1 MLALRKRMALTGWL
15 LILLP
20 VVSFAQQVD
29 FCGEVVPMERD
40 FVSYRLMDVIKRNL
54 RYQGY
59 LPALRLKAEQYFP
72 IIEPI
77 LQQYQVPLD
86 FKYLPIVESG
96 LSNATSPVG
105 AQGVWQ
111 IMPGTAAELGLTVS
125 GDYDERNHLI
135 KATHAACKLIR
146 LLHQQLNSWTLAAA
160 AYNAGSGNISRNIKR
175 QGSSDYYQLLL
186 NNETAQYI
194 YKIIAIKQLFESPEL
209 YLPGFGYNVFSKS
222 TANGSVFSTPA
233 PVSRAGD
240 KEFNSIRIS
249 IGKQNIPRQSTAV
262 YAARLKSNQSFE
274 DGQLVSIQLLDD
286 LQANGVYIRKNASLS
301 GKGWVVG
308 NRIYVDLG
316 FDNTVVLCAPDGKKG
331 VPAGLLKTGGDVQ
344 LLGKEDKRSAG
355 ENGIYINT
363 SLINTRNGNVLLD
376 FSSSCKSNSSFMY

>member
-1 MLALRKRMALTGWL
+1 MKHWCLTGL
-15 LILLP
+15 LLFLLTRIGI
-20 VVSFAQQVD
+20 AQQID
-29 FCGEVVPMERD
+29 FCGEAVPMERD

-125 GDYDERNHLI
+125 GGYDERNHLI

-146 LLHQQLNSWTLAAA
+146 MLHAQLNSWTLAAA
-160 AYNAGSGNISRNIKR
+160 AYNAGSGNISKNIKR
-175 QGSSDYYQLLL
+175 QGSSDYYQLML

-209 YLPGFGYNVFSKS
+209 YMPGFGYNVFSKS
-222 TANGSVFSTPA
+222 SVNGSVFSTP
-233 PVSRAGD
+233 PPAGKFATD
-240 KEFNSIRIS
+240 KDFNTIRITV
-249 IGKQNIPRQSTAV
+249 GKQPVHKQASVI
-262 YAARLKSNQSFE
+262 YAARLQNNAAFQ
-274 DGQLVSIQLLDD
+274 DGQLVNIQLLDD
-286 LQANGVYIRKNASLS
+286 LQANGVYIRKNSSLS
-301 GKGWVVG
+301 GKGWVVS
-308 NRIYVDLG
+308 NRVYVDLG
-316 FDNTVVLCAPDGKKG
+316 FGNSIVLCAADGKKG
-331 VPAGLLKTGGDVQ
+331 VPLDQLKTGGDVQ
-344 LLGKEDKRSAG
+344 LLSAAG
-355 ENGIYINT
+355 HISASFINM
-363 SLINTRNGNVLLD
+363 RYGNVFAD
-376 FSSSCKSNSSFMY
+376 FSPSCNNNSSFR

>member
-1 MLALRKRMALTGWL
+1 MRTRFVLTL
-15 LILLP
+15 LVFLLFTR
-20 VVSFAQQVD
+20 SGIAQQVD

-77 LQQYQVPLD
+77 LQQYNVPLD

-125 GDYDERNHLI
+125 AGYDERNHLI

-146 LLHQQLNSWTLAAA
+146 LLHDQLNSWTLAAA
-160 AYNAGSGNISRNIKR
+160 AYNAGSGNISKNIKR
-175 QGSSDYYQLLL
+175 QGSNDYYQLLL

-209 YLPGFGYNVFSKS
+209 YMPGFGYNVFSKNS
-222 TANGSVFSTPA
+222 SNGSVFATPA
-233 PVSRAGD
+233 PVSKTGD
-240 KEFNSIRIS
+240 KDFNTIRITL
-249 IGKQNIPRQSTAV
+249 GKSAPAKHAVVV
-262 YAARLKSNQSFE
+262 YAARLQNNGSFE

-286 LQANGVYIRKNASLS
+286 LQANGVYIRKNSSLS
-301 GKGWVVG
+301 GKGWLVSS
-308 NRIYVDLG
+308 RIYVDLG
-316 FDNTVVLCAPDGKKG
+316 FGNTVVLYAADGKKG
-331 VPAGLLKTGGDVQ
+331 VPAGLLKTGGEVQ
-344 LLGKEDKRSAG
+344 LRNIGDNRSNVFAG
-355 ENGIYINT
+355 GWLVNT
-363 SLINTRNGNVLLD
+363 VAAR
-376 FSSSCKSNSSFMY
+376 

>member
-1 MLALRKRMALTGWL
+1 MRTGFALTVL
-15 LILLP
+15 LFLLCTR
-20 VVSFAQQVD
+20 SGIAQQVD

-72 IIEPI
+72 VIEPI
-77 LQQYQVPLD
+77 LQQYNVPLD

-125 GDYDERNHLI
+125 TGYDERNHLI

-146 LLHQQLNSWTLAAA
+146 LLHSQLNSWTLAAA
-160 AYNAGSGNISRNIKR
+160 AYNAGSGNISKNIKR

-186 NNETAQYI
+186 NNETARYI

-209 YLPGFGYNVFSKS
+209 YMPGFGYNVFSKNTS
-222 TANGSVFSTPA
+222 NGSVFATSPS
-233 PVSRAGD
+233 VSKTGD
-240 KEFNSIRIS
+240 KDFNTIRIAV
-249 IGKQNIPRQSTAV
+249 GKTSASKRNAVV
-262 YAARLKSNQSFE
+262 YAARLQHNNSFE

-286 LQANGVYIRKNASLS
+286 LQANGVYIRKNSSIS
-301 GKGWVVG
+301 GKGWLVSS
-308 NRIYVDLG
+308 RIYVDLG
-316 FDNTVVLCAPDGKKG
+316 FGNTIVLYAADGKKG

-344 LLGKEDKRSAG
+344 LRSV
-355 ENGIYINT
+355 NDN
-363 SLINTRNGNVLLD
+363 RNIGRMNWLPV
-376 FSSSCKSNSSFMY
+376 KAIAAR

>member
-1 MLALRKRMALTGWL
+1 MRIRFVLTVLLCGLLAHSG
-15 LILLP
+15 I
-20 VVSFAQQVD
+20 AQQVD

-40 FVSYRLMDVIKRNL
+40 FVSFRLMDVIKRNL

-77 LQQYQVPLD
+77 LQQYNVPLD

-111 IMPGTAAELGLTVS
+111 IMPGTATELGLTVS
-125 GDYDERNHLI
+125 AGYDERNHLI

-146 LLHQQLNSWTLAAA
+146 LLHDQLNSWTLAAA
-160 AYNAGSGNISRNIKR
+160 AYNAGPGNISKNIKR

-209 YLPGFGYNVFSKS
+209 YMPGFGYNVFSKNTS
-222 TANGSVFSTPA
+222 NGSVFATPA
-233 PVSRAGD
+233 PVSKTND
-240 KEFNSIRIS
+240 KDFNTIRIAL
-249 IGKQNIPRQSTAV
+249 GKPAPIRSPAMV
-262 YAARLKSNQSFE
+262 YTARLQNNSSFE
-274 DGQLVSIQLLDD
+274 DGQLISIQLLDD
-286 LQANGVYIRKNASLS
+286 LQANGVYIRKNSSLS
-301 GKGWVVG
+301 GKGWLVSSRV
-308 NRIYVDLG
+308 YVDLG
-316 FDNTVVLCAPDGKKG
+316 FGNTIVLYAADGKKG
-331 VPAGLLKTGGDVQ
+331 VPAGLLKTGGEVQ
-344 LLGKEDKRSAG
+344 LRSAG
-355 ENGIYINT
+355 DNRNVGFVNGLSVHT
-363 SLINTRNGNVLLD
+363 VAAR
-376 FSSSCKSNSSFMY
+376 

>member
-1 MLALRKRMALTGWL
+1 MRKCFVLTGFL
-15 LILLP
+15 LFLLAH
-20 VVSFAQQVD
+20 SAMAQQID

-40 FVSYRLMDVIKRNL
+40 FVSFRLMDVIKRNL

-125 GDYDERNHLI
+125 AGYDERNHLI

-146 LLHQQLNSWTLAAA
+146 LLHDQLNSWTLAAA
-160 AYNAGSGNISRNIKR
+160 AYNAGSGNISKNIKR
-175 QGSSDYYQLLL
+175 QGSSDYYQLML

-209 YLPGFGYNVFSKS
+209 YMPGFGYNVFAKN
-222 TANGSVFSTPA
+222 TTNGSVFASPP
-233 PVSRAGD
+233 PVSKTGD
-240 KEFNSIRIS
+240 KDFNTIRIS
-249 IGKQNIPRQSTAV
+249 VGKAAAPKQPALV
-262 YAARLKSNQSFE
+262 YAARLQHNNTFE

-286 LQANGVYIRKNASLS
+286 LQANGVYIRKNSSLS
-301 GKGWVVG
+301 GKGWLVS
-308 NRIYVDLG
+308 NRVYVDLG
-316 FDNTVVLCAPDGKKG
+316 FGNTVVLYAADGKKG
-331 VPAGLLKTGGDVQ
+331 VPADLLKTGGDVQ
-344 LLGKEDKRSAG
+344 LRGMSDKK
-355 ENGIYINT
+355 NT
-363 SLINTRNGNVLLD
+363 AFVSGLPVTALAVR
-376 FSSSCKSNSSFMY
+376 

>member
-1 MLALRKRMALTGWL
+1 MRIRGILTGL
-15 LILLP
+15 LLLLLAH
-20 VVSFAQQVD
+20 SGMAQQVD

-40 FVSYRLMDVIKRNL
+40 FVSFRLMDVIKRNL

-72 IIEPI
+72 VIEPI

-125 GDYDERNHLI
+125 AGYDERNHLI

-146 LLHQQLNSWTLAAA
+146 LLHDQLNSWTLAAA
-160 AYNAGSGNISRNIKR
+160 AYNAGSGNISKNIKR
-175 QGSSDYYQLLL
+175 QGSRDYYQLML

-209 YLPGFGYNVFSKS
+209 YMPGFGYNVFAKN
-222 TANGSVFSTPA
+222 TTNGSVFATPP
-233 PVSRAGD
+233 PVSKTGD
-240 KEFNSIRIS
+240 KDFNTIRITL
-249 IGKQNIPRQSTAV
+249 GKQVAPKQSAVV
-262 YAARLKSNQSFE
+262 YAARLQNNKAFE
-274 DGQLVSIQLLDD
+274 DGQLVNILLLDD
-286 LQANGVYIRKNASLS
+286 LQANGVYIRKNSSLS
-301 GKGWVVG
+301 GKGWLVS
-308 NRIYVDLG
+308 NRVYVDLG
-316 FDNTVVLCAPDGKKG
+316 FGNTIVLYATDGRKG
-331 VPAGLLKTGGDVQ
+331 VPADLLKTGGDVQ
-344 LLGKEDKRSAG
+344 LRGSGNSR
-355 ENGIYINT
+355 NT
-363 SLINTRNGNVLLD
+363 ALATA
-376 FSSSCKSNSSFMY
+376 SSHTTVALR

>member
-1 MLALRKRMALTGWL
+1 MIKHLFLITGCLLLLT
-15 LILLP
+15 
-20 VVSFAQQVD
+20 VSGQAQQID
-29 FCGEVVPMERD
+29 FCGEVVPMKRD

-59 LPALRLKAEQYFP
+59 LPALRGKAELYFP
-72 IIEPI
+72 VIEPI

-111 IMPGTAAELGLTVS
+111 IMPGTAADLGLTVS
-125 GDYDERNHLI
+125 AGYDERNHLI

-146 LLHQQLNSWTLAAA
+146 MLHDQLHSWTLAAA

-209 YLPGFGYNVFSKS
+209 YMPGFGYNVFSKS
-222 TANGSVFSTPA
+222 TSNGSVFATPA
-233 PVSRAGD
+233 PVSKSGD
-240 KEFNSIRIS
+240 KDFNTIRIA
-249 IGKQNIPRQSTAV
+249 IGKTTLVKSGIAV
-262 YAARLKSNQSFE
+262 YAARLQNNTHFE
-274 DGQLVSIQLLDD
+274 DGQLISIQLLDD
-286 LQANGVYIRKNASLS
+286 LQANGVYIRKNSSLS
-301 GKGWVVG
+301 GKGWLVS
-308 NRIYVDLG
+308 NRVYVDLG
-316 FDNTVVLCAPDGKKG
+316 FGNSIVLYAEDGKKG
-331 VPAGLLKTGGDVQ
+331 VPADLLKTGGAVQ
-344 LLGKEDKRSAG
+344 LRGVADHKSTAW
-355 ENGIYINT
+355 NN
-363 SLINTRNGNVLLD
+363 LLPE
-376 FSSSCKSNSSFMY
+376 MPLAMQQ

>member
-1 MLALRKRMALTGWL
+1 MRTRFVLTL
-15 LILLP
+15 LVFLLFTR
-20 VVSFAQQVD
+20 SGMAQQVD

-77 LQQYQVPLD
+77 LQQYNVPLD

-125 GDYDERNHLI
+125 AGYDERNHLI

-146 LLHQQLNSWTLAAA
+146 LLHDQLNSWTLAAA
-160 AYNAGSGNISRNIKR
+160 AYNAGSGNISKNVKR

-209 YLPGFGYNVFSKS
+209 YMPGFGYNVFSKN
-222 TANGSVFSTPA
+222 TNNGSVFATPA
-233 PVSRAGD
+233 PVSKTGD
-240 KEFNSIRIS
+240 KDFNTIRIAL
-249 IGKQNIPRQSTAV
+249 GKTTPAKHAVVV
-262 YAARLKSNQSFE
+262 YAARLKNNDAFE

-286 LQANGVYIRKNASLS
+286 LQANGVYIRKNSSLS
-301 GKGWVVG
+301 GKGWLVSS
-308 NRIYVDLG
+308 RIYVDLG
-316 FDNTVVLCAPDGKKG
+316 FGNTVVLYAADGKKG
-331 VPAGLLKTGGDVQ
+331 IPAGLLKTGGEVQ
-344 LLGKEDKRSAG
+344 LRNVGDNRSNAFAG
-355 ENGIYINT
+355 GVPVT
-363 SLINTRNGNVLLD
+363 TVAAR
-376 FSSSCKSNSSFMY
+376 

>member
-1 MLALRKRMALTGWL
+1 MRIRFVLTVL
-15 LILLP
+15 LCLLLTH
-20 VVSFAQQVD
+20 SGIAQQVD

-59 LPALRLKAEQYFP
+59 LPSLRLKAEQYFP

-77 LQQYQVPLD
+77 LQQYNVPLD

-125 GDYDERNHLI
+125 AGYDERNHLI

-146 LLHQQLNSWTLAAA
+146 LLHDQLNSWTLAAA
-160 AYNAGSGNISRNIKR
+160 AYNAGSGNISKNIKR

-209 YLPGFGYNVFSKS
+209 YMPGFGYNVFSKNTS
-222 TANGSVFSTPA
+222 NGSVFATPA
-233 PVSRAGD
+233 PVSKNND
-240 KEFNSIRIS
+240 KEFNTIRIAV
-249 IGKQNIPRQSTAV
+249 GKPTPNRPAATV
-262 YAARLKSNQSFE
+262 YAARLQNNSSFE
-274 DGQLVSIQLLDD
+274 DGQLISIQLLDD
-286 LQANGVYIRKNASLS
+286 LQANGVYIRKNSSIS
-301 GKGWVVG
+301 GKGWLVSS
-308 NRIYVDLG
+308 RIYVDLG
-316 FDNTVVLCAPDGKKG
+316 FGNTIVLYAADGKKG
-331 VPAGLLKTGGDVQ
+331 VPAGLLKTGGAVQ
-344 LLGKEDKRSAG
+344 LRSAG
-355 ENGIYINT
+355 DNK
-363 SLINTRNGNVLLD
+363 NVGLVNRSTEHAVALR
-376 FSSSCKSNSSFMY
+376 

>member
-1 MLALRKRMALTGWL
+1 MRTRFVLTL
-15 LILLP
+15 LVFLLFTR
-20 VVSFAQQVD
+20 SGIAQQVD

-77 LQQYQVPLD
+77 LQQYNVPLD

-125 GDYDERNHLI
+125 AGYDERNHLI

-146 LLHQQLNSWTLAAA
+146 LLHDQLNSWTLAAA
-160 AYNAGSGNISRNIKR
+160 AYNAGSGNISKNIKR

-209 YLPGFGYNVFSKS
+209 YMPGFGYNVFSKNS
-222 TANGSVFSTPA
+222 NSGSVFATPA
-233 PVSRAGD
+233 PVSKTGD
-240 KEFNSIRIS
+240 KDFNTIRIAL
-249 IGKQNIPRQSTAV
+249 GKTAPVKHAVVV
-262 YAARLKSNQSFE
+262 YAARLQNNGAFE

-286 LQANGVYIRKNASLS
+286 LQANGVYIRKNSSLS
-301 GKGWVVG
+301 GKGWLVSS
-308 NRIYVDLG
+308 RIYVDLG
-316 FDNTVVLCAPDGKKG
+316 FGNTVVLYAADGKKG
-331 VPAGLLKTGGDVQ
+331 VPAGLLKTGGEVQ
-344 LLGKEDKRSAG
+344 LRNVGDNRSNAFLGGGPVTTVAAR
-355 ENGIYINT
+355 
-363 SLINTRNGNVLLD
+363 
-376 FSSSCKSNSSFMY
+376 

>member
-1 MLALRKRMALTGWL
+1 MRIRGILTGL
-15 LILLP
+15 LLLLLAH
-20 VVSFAQQVD
+20 SGMAQQVD

-125 GDYDERNHLI
+125 AGYDERNHLI

-146 LLHQQLNSWTLAAA
+146 LLHDQLNSWTLAAA
-160 AYNAGSGNISRNIKR
+160 AYNAGSGNISKNIKR
-175 QGSSDYYQLLL
+175 QGSSDYYQLML

-209 YLPGFGYNVFSKS
+209 YMPGFGYNVFSKN
-222 TANGSVFSTPA
+222 TTNGSVFATPPPA
-233 PVSRAGD
+233 GKTGD
-240 KEFNSIRIS
+240 KDFNTIRITL
-249 IGKQNIPRQSTAV
+249 GKSVTAKQSAVV
-262 YAARLKSNQSFE
+262 YAARLQNNKAFE
-274 DGQLVSIQLLDD
+274 DGQLVSILLLDD
-286 LQANGVYIRKNASLS
+286 LQANGVYIRKNSSLS
-301 GKGWVVG
+301 GKRWLVS
-308 NRIYVDLG
+308 NRVYVDLG
-316 FDNTVVLCAPDGKKG
+316 FGNTVVLYAADGKKG
-331 VPAGLLKTGGDVQ
+331 VPADLLKTGGDVQ
-344 LLGKEDKRSAG
+344 LREVSNNR
-355 ENGIYINT
+355 NT
-363 SLINTRNGNVLLD
+363 ALVTVAPLTAVAVR
-376 FSSSCKSNSSFMY
+376 

>member
-1 MLALRKRMALTGWL
+1 MSVLLHTYLLALKKKALTAWL
-15 LILLP
+15 LVLLP
-20 VVSFAQQVD
+20 VFTFAQQVD

-59 LPALRLKAEQYFP
+59 LPSLRLKAEQYFP
-72 IIEPI
+72 VIEPI
-77 LQQYQVPLD
+77 LQQYGVPLD

-209 YLPGFGYNVFSKS
+209 YLPGFGYNVFSKN

-233 PVSRAGD
+233 PVVKAGNKD
-240 KEFNSIRIS
+240 FNSIRIS
-249 IGKQNIPRQSTAV
+249 IAKQSLPRPSATM
-262 YAARLKSNQSFE
+262 YAARLKSIPSFQ

-301 GKGWVVG
+301 GKGWIVG
-308 NRIYVDLG
+308 ERIYVDLG
-316 FDNTVVLCAPDGKKG
+316 FENTVVLCAADGKKG

-344 LLGKEDKRSAG
+344 LLGKADKRSAG
-355 ENGIYINT
+355 VMELPGDKQWMA
-363 SLINTRNGNVLLD
+363 SR
-376 FSSSCKSNSSFMY
+376 